1 MFSSRVPGDLGP
13 NTVAAAVERMRLSGG
28 DFDDLTVSNPT
39 EAAIE
44 YPDRLLDGL
53 SDPVALHYEPQ
64 PFGLP
69 VAREAVSAEYAR
81 RGVKVPAS
89 HIVLTAS
96 SSESYALLFK
106 LLCDPGESVLV
117 PTPSYPLFEHLTR
130 LDCVHALPYRTEYH
144 GTWTI
149 DLEDLRYAIDET
161 TRAILVVSPNNPT
174 GGWLKRDELGALV
187 DVCAAHH
194 LVLIGDEVFADY
206 PIDPAPGAVRS
217 VIDQGDV
224 LTISLGGLSKSVGL
238 PQLKLG
244 WMALRGPSS
253 LLQSALMRLEIA
265 ADAYLS
271 VGTPVQV
278 AAPMLL
284 KAGHDVRLQ
293 IRQRVVSNYRQM
305 LDRGPTA
312 PLVPGPSRRGR
323 VVGRPADPAHD
334 ARGRVRDSS
343 AGAAP
348 PARAPGVFLRL
359 PPRRLS
365 GRESAHASRCVPPRH
380 RPSAD
385 GRLHLIG
392 HGSPPHAPTTTS
404 RP

>member
-13 NTVAAAVERMRLSGG
+13 NSVAAAVERMRLSGRS
-28 DFDDLTVSNPT
+28 FEDLTVSNPT
-39 EAAIE
+39 DAAIE
-44 YPDRLLDGL
+44 YPAGLLDGL
-53 SDPVALHYEPQ
+53 SDHKSLLYEPL

-69 VAREAVSAEYAR
+69 AAREAVSAEYAR
-81 RGVKVPAS
+81 RGVRVPAT

-174 GGWLKRDELGALV
+174 GQWLKREELTALV
-187 DVCAAHH
+187 ELCAAHH
-194 LVLIGDEVFADY
+194 LVLVGDEVFADY

-217 VIDQGDV
+217 VLDQGDV
-224 LTISLGGLSKSVGL
+224 LTVSLGGLSKAVGL

-244 WMALRGPSS
+244 WMALRGPAS

-278 AAPMLL
+278 AAPALL
-284 KAGHDVRLQ
+284 KGGHDVRLQ
-293 IRQRVVSNYRQM
+293 IRERVMSNYRHLLEAVARHPSCQALRAEGGWSAVLRIPHTM
-305 LDRGPTA
+305 PEDECVIRLLERQHL
-312 PLVPGPSRRGR
+312 LVHPGYFFDFPRDGYL
-323 VVGRPADPAHD
+323 VVSLLTRPDVF
-334 ARGRVRDSS
+334 RS
-343 AGAAP
+343 ATERLLGA
-348 PARAPGVFLRL
+348 VC
-359 PPRRLS
+359 S
-365 GRESAHASRCVPPRH
+365 
-380 RPSAD
+380 
-385 GRLHLIG
+385 
-392 HGSPPHAPTTTS
+392 
-404 RP
+404 